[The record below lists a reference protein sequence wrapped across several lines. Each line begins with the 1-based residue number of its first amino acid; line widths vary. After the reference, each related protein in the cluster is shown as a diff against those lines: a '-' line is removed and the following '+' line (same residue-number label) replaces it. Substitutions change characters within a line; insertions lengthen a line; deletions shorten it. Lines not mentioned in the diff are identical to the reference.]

1 MDPQRLCLAA
11 SAATNS
17 PRSARL
23 PSSSPPALAQ
33 NAVLTGNATLTR
45 CGVGDKMATALP
57 WVLQC
62 CSRPKDSSFSVSF
75 LGSWDLQELGR

>member
-1 MDPQRLCLAA
+1 MGPQRLCLAA

-33 NAVLTGNATLTR
+33 SAVLTGTATLAR
-45 CGVGDKMATALP
+45 CGVGDKWPQLFPGCFGVGAGRRAVP
-57 WVLQC
+57 
-62 CSRPKDSSFSVSF
+62 F
-75 LGSWDLQELGR
+75 LSPL